1 MYRASRALVEKDSVS
16 PAMTQSMT
24 KPYQC
29 QEEKIRLTK
38 AKLIGVRSRSGSGT
52 REIAS
57 ARSSSLRYGALVVEG
72 VSGKRNMPYRA
83 MGTVIRPSIWSW
95 IC

>member
-1 MYRASRALVEKDSVS
+1 MEKDSVS

-38 AKLIGVRSRSGSGT
+38 ERLIGVRSRSGSGT
-52 REIAS
+52 REMAS
-57 ARSSSLRYGALVVEG
+57 ARSSSFRYGALVVAG
-72 VSGKRNMPYRA
+72 VSGKRNRPYKA
-83 MGTVIRPSIWSW
+83 IGTVMRPSTWIWR
-95 IC
+95 C